1 MANHPDA
8 GAHSYRLRQAV
19 LEDVDFLADVVIAA
33 TRAQGR
39 QPDDFAEPEW
49 RKNFAQWT
57 AEQISNEDPHN
68 TTSVIELDGEPVGR
82 LRITRSDER
91 IELSGIQLLPR
102 VQGRGIGTA
111 IINNLKTE
119 AAAAGISVDIGVEKD
134 NPSAR
139 RLYER
144 LGCTKIG
151 ETEQEHRLQWH
162 P

>member
-1 MANHPDA
+1 MAIHPDA
-8 GAHSYRLRQAV
+8 GAPTYRLRQAV

-39 QPDDFAEPEW
+39 QPDDFDESEW
-49 RKNFAQWT
+49 RQSFAKWT
-57 AEQISNEDPHN
+57 AEQIRDEDPHT
-68 TTSVIELDGEPVGR
+68 TTSVIELDGEPIGR
-82 LRITRSDER
+82 LRITRSDEC

-111 IINNLKTE
+111 IINDLETE
-119 AAAAGISVDIGVEKD
+119 AAAAGIPVDIGVGKD

-144 LGCTKIG
+144 LGYTKIG
-151 ETEQEHRLQWH
+151 ETEQEHRLRWH

>member
-1 MANHPDA
+1 MADHPEA
-8 GAHSYRLRQAV
+8 SAPTYWLRQAV
-19 LEDVDFLADVVIAA
+19 VDDVDFLADVVLAA

-39 QPDDFAEPEW
+39 QPDDFDESQW
-49 RKNFAQWT
+49 RKSFAGWT
-57 AEQISNEDPHN
+57 AEQIRDEDPHT
-68 TTSVIELDGEPVGR
+68 TTSVIELDSEPVGR
-82 LRITRSDER
+82 LRITRSDEC

-111 IINNLKTE
+111 IINDLKIE
-119 AAAAGISVDIGVEKD
+119 AAAAGIPVDIGVEKD

-151 ETEQEHRLQWH
+151 ETEHEHRLRWH